1 MFDVKGFAIE
11 EDKYCHLSKSLIKE
25 KEEKIILHVMYLMLP
40 NIRAHQTL
48 TKEERRQW
56 REFKA
61 TQVQWL
67 LF

>member
-48 TKEERRQW
+48 TKEERRQ
-56 REFKA
+56 
-61 TQVQWL
+61 
-67 LF
+67 